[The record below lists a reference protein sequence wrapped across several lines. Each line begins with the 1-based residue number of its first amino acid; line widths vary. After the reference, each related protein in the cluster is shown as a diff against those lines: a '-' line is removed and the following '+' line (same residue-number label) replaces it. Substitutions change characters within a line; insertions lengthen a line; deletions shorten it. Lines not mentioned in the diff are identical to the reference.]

1 MPFTFSDSHI
11 ETYHTIEYT
20 VFRQILP
27 PSLINDL
34 RRVCDKAVEI
44 AREKSGRQ
52 VQRLQPVA
60 KYDLDQQPFI
70 DCADLPELVDA
81 IARVLTPRHRHGN

>member
-1 MPFTFSDSHI
+1 MPYTFSDSHI
-11 ETYHTIEYT
+11 ETYHTLGYT

-27 PSLINDL
+27 PSLIIDL

-44 AREKSGRQ
+44 AREKSGSQ

-60 KYDLDQQPFI
+60 KYGLDQQPFI
-70 DCADLPELVDA
+70 DYADLPELVDA
-81 IARVLTPRHRHGN
+81 IGQTESERYLCA